1 MAKRSRRQR
10 PARHDQQGWR
20 LAGVDAAA
28 QVEVFQRRALRSA
41 EALTALMNEAE
52 SWEEAATKTAA
63 MMNTVVAELVE
74 RTSSWHAFDV
84 LAWLQRANMAYAE
97 DYQESTHEGLSALVE
112 LAALLVMERPSA
124 DAMSGDSRPHELEPD
139 DRVDPWAV
147 AQLCQDLDAG
157 LRRLVDAGHLL
168 NLARHVD
175 GGPDWQLRYHMVE
188 REMLLRNLGYPHMQ
202 ERLLRGLFGEP
213 PVTDLLVT
221 TLGFTIEQAFKVI
234 DGFQLVIENAYWD
247 SVNAAREHILAA
259 PPAAEFVATDLAAT
273 PHPRRRRKAMDRE
286 RLNKLRESVTAIT
299 AIASD
304 RLGRRVAITAEELAA
319 VLGEDPSAIEAVL
332 QLFSQPF
339 SSRPAVD
346 LVEDYFRGRNPLR
359 TRAVI
364 HDPAI
369 GYFPVNVGNLLFG
382 LRELI
387 EEAFK
392 QHKVFDRYAKHR
404 GDWVEKAAVVALQ
417 ERLGPEE
424 VHRNIEFVLADGRA
438 VESDALLVCDRVALA
453 IEAKAVSLTPR
464 GRSGDPARVNRD
476 FTRIVADTVQQ
487 ADRLRTTLARDR
499 RLRVRGRDQTELDF
513 THVRRV
519 FPIAVTLEDV
529 TSVTGSASALV
540 DAGILPSRRELPW
553 IVSLLDLW
561 VICEIVEGPA
571 QLLHYLHQHEQA
583 INLNMITA
591 SEELD
596 LFMMFLD
603 QGMYLGDHVDQNGNP
618 TTEFFTLSMTD
629 PLDAYYL
636 HQTGQRRTPAPK
648 PRQEWSPKAFR
659 ELITQ
664 LECERAGG
672 WTTAALNLHQGDR
685 NVRNQI
691 ATMVRRLARRTRLDG
706 LPHDETRLF
715 VDSQFSF
722 GVTGMSVG
730 EETTVDELRRRLLIW
745 CRARKHLER
754 AASWTGIGVL
764 ANQPG
769 KVAVLVQLDEPW
781 TDDTELDRLVA
792 TLQIRPAAE
801 AAATRG

>member
-1 MAKRSRRQR
+1 
-10 PARHDQQGWR
+10 
-20 LAGVDAAA
+20 
-28 QVEVFQRRALRSA
+28 
-41 EALTALMNEAE
+41 MNEAE
-52 SWEEAATKTAA
+52 SWEEAATRTAA
-63 MMNTVVAELVE
+63 MMNTVVAELAE

-97 DYQESTHEGLSALVE
+97 DYQESTHDGLSALVE

-124 DAMSGDSRPHELEPD
+124 NAMSGDSRPRELESHD
-139 DRVDPWAV
+139 IVDPGAV
-147 AQLCQDLDAG
+147 AQLCRDLDAG
-157 LRRLVDAGHLL
+157 LRRLIDAGHLL
-168 NLARHVD
+168 NFARQAD
-175 GGPDWQLRYHMVE
+175 SGPDWRLRYHMVE
-188 REMLLRNLGYPHMQ
+188 REMLLRNLSYPHLQ
-202 ERLLRGLFGEP
+202 ERLLRGLFCEP
-213 PVTDLLVT
+213 PVADLLAT
-221 TLGFTIEQAFKVI
+221 TLGFTIEQALKVI
-234 DGFQLVIENAYWD
+234 DGFQMMIENAYWD
-247 SVNAAREHILAA
+247 SVDAAREHILAA
-259 PPAAEFVATDLAAT
+259 PRAAEPVAMDAT
-273 PHPRRRRKAMDRE
+273 ATRRPRRGRKAMDRE
-286 RLNKLRESVTAIT
+286 RLDRVRVSVAAIV
-299 AIASD
+299 SD
-304 RLGRRVAITAEELAA
+304 RLGRRVAISAEQLAA
-319 VLGEDPSAIEAVL
+319 MLGEDCSAIEAVL
-332 QLFSQPF
+332 RLFSQPF
-339 SSRPAVD
+339 GTRPAVD

-359 TRAVI
+359 TRAVL
-364 HDPAI
+364 HDPAV
-369 GYFPVNVGNLLFG
+369 GYFPINVGNLLFG

-387 EEAFK
+387 EDAFK

-404 GDWVEKAAVVALQ
+404 GDWVEEAAVAALQ
-417 ERLGPEE
+417 ERLGSEE

-453 IEAKAVSLTPR
+453 VEAKAVSLSPR
-464 GRSGDPARVNRD
+464 ARSGDSARMSRD

-487 ADRLRTTLARDR
+487 ADRLRTTLARDG
-499 RLRVRGRDQTELDF
+499 RLHVRSRDQTEFDF
-513 THVRRV
+513 AHVRRI

-529 TSVTGSASALV
+529 TSITGSASAFV

-583 INLNMITA
+583 INLDMITA

-603 QGMYLGDHVDQNGNP
+603 QGLYLGDHVDQDGNP
-618 TTEFFTLSMTD
+618 TTGFFTLSMTD

-664 LECERAGG
+664 LECERADG
-672 WTTAALNLHQGDR
+672 WTTAALNLHEGDR

-706 LPHDETRLF
+706 RPHDETRLF
-715 VDSQFSF
+715 TDSHSSF

-730 EETTVDELRRRLLIW
+730 KECTVEQLRERLLTW
-745 CRARKHLER
+745 CRARKHLEHI
-754 AASWTGIGVL
+754 ASWTGIGVI

-769 KVAVLVQLDEPW
+769 RVAVLVQLDEPW
-781 TDDTELDRLVA
+781 TDDPELDLIVR
-792 TLQIRPAAE
+792 TLRMRPAAE
-801 AAATRG
+801 VATTVGKRGHPAGASVPGPNQGLG

>member
-1 MAKRSRRQR
+1 MLQ
-10 PARHDQQGWR
+10 
-20 LAGVDAAA
+20 
-28 QVEVFQRRALRSA
+28 SA
-41 EALTALMNEAE
+41 EALTALLNEAE
-52 SWEEAATKTAA
+52 SWDEAATQTAA
-63 MMNTVVAELVE
+63 MMNTVVVELAE

-84 LAWLQRANMAYAE
+84 LAWLQRANMTYAE
-97 DYQESTHEGLSALVE
+97 DYQESTHDGLSALVE

-124 DAMSGDSRPHELEPD
+124 DAMSGDSPPHELASD
-139 DRVDPWAV
+139 GIVDPGAV
-147 AQLCQDLDAG
+147 AQLCRDLDAG
-157 LRRLVDAGHLL
+157 LRRLINAGHLL
-168 NLARHVD
+168 NLARHAD

-188 REMLLRNLGYPHMQ
+188 RELLLRNLGYPHMQ

-213 PVTDLLVT
+213 PVSDLLVT
-221 TLGFTIEQAFKVI
+221 TLGFTIEQALKVI
-234 DGFQLVIENAYWD
+234 DGLHRVIENAYWD
-247 SVNAAREHILAA
+247 SVDAAREHVLAA
-259 PPAAEFVATDLAAT
+259 PRAADAVATGSAAT
-273 PHPRRRRKAMDRE
+273 RRPQRGRKVVDRE
-286 RLNKLRESVTAIT
+286 RLDRSRASVA
-299 AIASD
+299 AIAAIVSD
-304 RLGRRVAITAEELAA
+304 RLGRRIAITAEQLAA
-319 VLGEDPSAIEAVL
+319 MLDESCSAIEAVL

-339 SSRPAVD
+339 GTRPAVD

-359 TRAVI
+359 TRAVL

-369 GYFPVNVGNLLFG
+369 GYFPVNIGNLLFG

-387 EEAFK
+387 EDAFK
-392 QHKVFDRYAKHR
+392 QHNVFDLYAKHR
-404 GDWVEKAAVVALQ
+404 GDWVEEAAVAALQ
-417 ERLGPEE
+417 ERLAPEE

-464 GRSGDPARVNRD
+464 ARSGDPARMSRD
-476 FTRIVADTVQQ
+476 LTRIVADTVQQ
-487 ADRLRTTLARDR
+487 ADRLRTTLARDG
-499 RLRVRGRDQTELDF
+499 RLRVRDRNQAEFDF
-513 THVRRV
+513 AHVRRV

-529 TSVTGSASALV
+529 TSVTGSASAFV

-553 IVSLLDLW
+553 IVSLFDLW
-561 VICEIVEGPA
+561 VICEIAEGPA
-571 QLLHYLHQHEQA
+571 QLLHYLQQHEQA

-603 QGMYLGDHVDQNGNP
+603 QGLYLGDHVDQDGNP

-659 ELITQ
+659 ELTTQ
-664 LECERAGG
+664 LECERPDG

-685 NVRNQI
+685 NVRNEV

-706 LPHDETRLF
+706 YPHDETRLF
-715 VDSQFSF
+715 ADSHSSF

-730 EETTVDELRRRLLIW
+730 KGYTVDQLRERLLTW

-754 AASWTGIGVL
+754 AASWTGIGVI
-764 ANQPG
+764 AQSAGQGYCPC
-769 KVAVLVQLDEPW
+769 
-781 TDDTELDRLVA
+781 
-792 TLQIRPAAE
+792 
-801 AAATRG
+801 ATRRAVDRRPRARPTRRDIADAARGRSCHHPSLSEASQRGRCGGAAGSWSSR